1 MRLAVARRFRWL
13 TVAAAFMLGACGGS
27 TDNDIPATGAEVPEF
42 RAVDT
47 KMREVLQKLD
57 IPGASITVAKDGRIL
72 YQRGFGWA
80 DRATGQAVQP
90 QTLFRVASV
99 SKAMTAVGVL
109 RAFEAELPAALDRPV
124 FGAGGLLSGPR
135 YAQVKDS
142 RVLKITLR
150 DLLQHTG
157 GWDRDNPDYDP
168 Q

>member
-1 MRLAVARRFRWL
+1 
-13 TVAAAFMLGACGGS
+13 MLGACGGS